1 MKAADLSRLCGQLN
15 TPSLHFLQVM
25 PGDELL
31 TTLIQRRKIKQ
42 IKARAAKNTGD
53 AK

>member
-1 MKAADLSRLCGQLN
+1 MKAADVSRLYGQLN
-15 TPSLHFLQVM
+15 TPSLHFVQVM
-25 PGDELL
+25 PGNELS

-42 IKARAAKNTGD
+42 IKARTAKKTGG

>member
-15 TPSLHFLQVM
+15 TPSLDFVQAM
-25 PGDELL
+25 PDDEFS